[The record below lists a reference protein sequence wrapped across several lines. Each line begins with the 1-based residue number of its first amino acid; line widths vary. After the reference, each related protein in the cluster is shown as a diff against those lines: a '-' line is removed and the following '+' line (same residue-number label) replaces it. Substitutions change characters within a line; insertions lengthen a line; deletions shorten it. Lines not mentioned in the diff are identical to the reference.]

1 MIMDKELE
9 RLEKLKQEAIE
20 NPAKKKKG
28 CSSCKKKKEITAP
41 LPQLEVIYIPTL
53 EDIKKAYSYLGNVKE
68 EEKKFINDV
77 YMALFNEEFDFTCG
91 SCGNKQAKR
100 LRNYLKYEL
109 NAIL

>member
-1 MIMDKELE
+1 MDNELE
-9 RLEKLKQEAIE
+9 RLEQLKKEAIE
-20 NPAKKKKG
+20 NLGKKKKG
-28 CSSCKKKKEITAP
+28 CSSCKKKKEINEP
-41 LPQLEVIYIPTL
+41 LPPLEFIYIPTL

-77 YMALFNEEFDFTCG
+77 YIALFNEEFDFTCG

-109 NAIL
+109 KAIL